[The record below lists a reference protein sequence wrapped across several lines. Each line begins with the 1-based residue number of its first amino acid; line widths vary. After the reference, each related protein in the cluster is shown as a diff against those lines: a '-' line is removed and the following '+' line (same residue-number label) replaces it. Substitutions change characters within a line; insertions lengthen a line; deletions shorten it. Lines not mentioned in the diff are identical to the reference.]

1 MDTGS
6 KPTTDNHAVKKA
18 ESINSHY
25 IVISDLARNVKRFYY
40 FFFLFSPPF
49 GGNAVKLSEIC
60 DDSADV
66 KVTQETE
73 VSHVS
78 RMS

>member
-60 DDSADV
+60 DDSV
-66 KVTQETE
+66 LQKSSEGSKGTE
-73 VSHVS
+73 GSKGP
-78 RMS
+78 